1 MIILG
6 IDPGTATTG
15 WGIIKKTENIK
26 QPPARPRRAKQAGRA
41 AENKNSSSLR
51 AGGYSLSLIG
61 FGCILTDSKE
71 EMGKR
76 LLNLKKSLQNII
88 KNYRPEKIV
97 VEKIFFGAN
106 STSALSVGQ
115 ARGVVLLVAAE
126 SKLPIFEYTGLEVKL
141 AVADHGRADKKAIQT
156 AVRRHLGIN
165 RLPHPKDQL
174 GRRAF
179 TFRDDAYDAVAATI
193 CHVIKQRTAS
203 SEQQT
208 TNKG

>member
-26 QPPARPRRAKQAGRA
+26 QPPARTRQANRAGRA
-41 AENKNSSSLR
+41 AEKRKSNSLR
-51 AGGYSLSLIG
+51 ASDYSLSLIG

-106 STSALSVGQ
+106 YTSDLCVG
-115 ARGVVLLVAAE
+115 
-126 SKLPIFEYTGLEVKL
+126 
-141 AVADHGRADKKAIQT
+141 
-156 AVRRHLGIN
+156 
-165 RLPHPKDQL
+165 
-174 GRRAF
+174 
-179 TFRDDAYDAVAATI
+179 
-193 CHVIKQRTAS
+193 
-203 SEQQT
+203 
-208 TNKG
+208 